1 MQKMRYLLIGNY
13 GVGNIGDE
21 ALREYFFH
29 SYSDVDWTVVSAHP
43 RRGEVPRF
51 PLGVRSLLRPWW
63 RTFHALHGSDGVVFG
78 GGTLFTDVESV
89 YACVLWWWHAFIARL
104 FGKQVHLA
112 FQGIGPFRTSLG
124 ERLARSVVASAA
136 TVSVRDLHSFERVKH
151 WRMNKKIILSGLTA
165 LVLGGIL
172 MTPSVEAYRGDINV
186 KGPNYTQ
193 ERHEAMTKAFANND
207 YQAWK
212 ELMNGRGRVTQVV
225 TEKNFA
231 KFNQMHQLMLEGK
244 KDEAAKIRAE
254 LGLGL
259 QNGSGK
265 GTGMGYGRNAR

>member
-1 MQKMRYLLIGNY
+1 
-13 GVGNIGDE
+13 
-21 ALREYFFH
+21 
-29 SYSDVDWTVVSAHP
+29 
-43 RRGEVPRF
+43 
-51 PLGVRSLLRPWW
+51 
-63 RTFHALHGSDGVVFG
+63 
-78 GGTLFTDVESV
+78 
-89 YACVLWWWHAFIARL
+89 
-104 FGKQVHLA
+104 
-112 FQGIGPFRTSLG
+112 
-124 ERLARSVVASAA
+124 
-136 TVSVRDLHSFERVKH
+136 
-151 WRMNKKIILSGLTA
+151 MNKKIILSGLTA

-212 ELMNGRGRVTQVV
+212 EQMNGRGRVTQVV